1 MKITMKALFVAGGH
15 EVFLKAVGDGPS
27 RGLQFFLVPET
38 APGAPI
44 ATEPASV
51 TELFRSQAPIPD
63 LKPGAYELNLTRV
76 TFPPQMPSNPPHHR
90 SGAALYYMHV
100 RSGPA
105 AASAASNETA
115 NATIDQFL
123 NGGESSVLQMQRMLR
138 DTEKVIQQFLKY
150 PTVPQVPLKDLQ
162 QNPFRQTAAKT
173 GNENVS
179 ESEAKRRKE
188 EERQQI
194 VKAVQSLQLQS
205 ILHSTGHNACMIN
218 NTMYQEGEQVDGFIL
233 EKINPNSV
241 VVKSGSYRF
250 ELKMSK

>member
-1 MKITMKALFVAGGH
+1 MMSDSNNTDYQSSDGAENTGTEEAPDFGGGDVA
-15 EVFLKAVGDGPS
+15 F
-27 RGLQFFLVPET
+27 
-38 APGAPI
+38 
-44 ATEPASV
+44 V
-51 TELFRSQAPIPD
+51 TEEGKKPLNRTTVVLFGLIV
-63 LKPGAYELNLTRV
+63 LG
-76 TFPPQMPSNPPHHR
+76 
-90 SGAALYYMHV
+90 GAALYYMHL
-100 RSGPA
+100 RTGPA

-150 PTVPQVPLKDLQ
+150 PTVPQIPLKDLQ

-194 VKAVQSLQLQS
+194 VKAVQGLQLQS
-205 ILHSTGHNACMIN
+205 IMHSTGHNACMIN
-218 NTMYQEGEQVDGFIL
+218 NTLYQEGQQIDGFTI
-233 EKINPNSV
+233 EKISANSV
-241 VVKSGSYRF
+241 VVKNGTYRF
-250 ELKMSK
+250 ELKMQR